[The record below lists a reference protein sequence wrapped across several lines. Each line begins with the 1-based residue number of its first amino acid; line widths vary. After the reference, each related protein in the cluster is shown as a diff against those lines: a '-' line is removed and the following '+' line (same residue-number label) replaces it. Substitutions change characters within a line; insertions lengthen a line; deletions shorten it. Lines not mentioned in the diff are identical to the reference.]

1 MENKKSLPNHTALY
15 IASNLADALHYLHYL
30 RYLHLGNPLD
40 EESLGD
46 LNKAIEI
53 MNKSHKLILKE
64 LDI

>member
-1 MENKKSLPNHTALY
+1 MENKKSLPNHTALC
-15 IASNLADALHYLHYL
+15 IASNLADALHYL
-30 RYLHLGNPLD
+30 RYLQLGNPLD

-64 LDI
+64 LEV